1 MSEQPT
7 KESPESLALRAKPRP
22 VTRLNRRSLFVLIGG
37 LGVVGLGALL
47 WAFRAR
53 EVQVPR
59 NELRSTQSV
68 TRAEGLEKLPHDY
81 DGWRPI
87 PKLGSPTGEL
97 GRPVLREE
105 RNVGLD
111 PYGSN
116 FKPNPEEDAERVA
129 RLRLQ
134 DEAEA
139 AAKAQVFF
147 QISHGG
153 HESAAREASAA
164 DMPTGGEAAA
174 SREEGAD
181 REQLHK
187 QAFVDRASDPKIYAA
202 GHLQETRS
210 PYELMTG
217 TVIPAA
223 LVTGINSDLP
233 GQMIATVTQNVYDT
247 VTGNYLLIPQGSRM
261 LGQYDAQVAYGQRR
275 VLLVWTRLIMPDGS
289 SIILDRLQGVDTA
302 GYSGLEDRVD
312 SHWGRIFAGAALS
325 TLLGVNAQLVAQDQS
340 VNSGSVT
347 VAIRQ
352 SSQDSLN
359 QVGQQLTRKNLNVQP
374 TLTVRPGF
382 PLRIIVNKDL
392 ILRPYV
398 QTPGSEPDS

>member
-1 MSEQPT
+1 MAPIE
-7 KESPESLALRAKPRP
+7 
-22 VTRLNRRSLFVLIGG
+22 TRG
-37 LGVVGLGALL
+37 
-47 WAFRAR
+47 
-53 EVQVPR
+53 
-59 NELRSTQSV
+59 
-68 TRAEGLEKLPHDY
+68 
-81 DGWRPI
+81 
-87 PKLGSPTGEL
+87 
-97 GRPVLREE
+97 
-105 RNVGLD
+105 
-111 PYGSN
+111 
-116 FKPNPEEDAERVA
+116 
-129 RLRLQ
+129 
-134 DEAEA
+134 
-139 AAKAQVFF
+139 
-147 QISHGG
+147 
-153 HESAAREASAA
+153 
-164 DMPTGGEAAA
+164 
-174 SREEGAD
+174 
-181 REQLHK
+181 HK
-187 QAFVDRASDPKIYAA
+187 QAFLDRNPDPKIYAA

-210 PYELMTG
+210 PYELMAG
-217 TVIPAA
+217 TIIPAA

-261 LGQYDAQVAYGQRR
+261 LGQYDSQVAYGQRR

-289 SIILDRLQGVDTA
+289 SIILDRLQGTDKA

-340 VNSGSVT
+340 VNSGSIT
-347 VAIRQ
+347 LAFRQ

-398 QTPGSEPDS
+398 QTQASEPAS